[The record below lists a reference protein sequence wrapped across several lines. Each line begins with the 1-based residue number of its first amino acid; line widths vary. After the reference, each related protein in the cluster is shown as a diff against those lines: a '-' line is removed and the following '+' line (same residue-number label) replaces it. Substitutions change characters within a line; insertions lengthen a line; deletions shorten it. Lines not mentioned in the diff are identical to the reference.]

1 MVRFNGNP
9 FMKTQGLIMGMAM
22 VVLIISCKTTAPTIG
37 VSSGNLAPEITATNV
52 SGNSIKLSDYKG
64 KLVLLEFWD
73 SNNSVARKNHFEI
86 QRMYQKFKTASFKE
100 GEGLEVYSLSIDSDI
115 AAWQA
120 AVKEDGIVWPVIVN
134 DRKAWNAQA
143 ILDYK
148 VATLPKYFL
157 INESGVII
165 NHNIIIS
172 DLEKILNGLKD

>member
-1 MVRFNGNP
+1 
-9 FMKTQGLIMGMAM
+9 
-22 VVLIISCKTTAPTIG
+22 
-37 VSSGNLAPEITATNV
+37 
-52 SGNSIKLSDYKG
+52 
-64 KLVLLEFWD
+64 
-73 SNNSVARKNHFEI
+73 
-86 QRMYQKFKTASFKE
+86 MYQKFKTASFKE

-134 DRKAWNAQA
+134 DQKAWNAQA